1 MWQHRLRREVTART
15 EALPTR
21 LEETGLVV
29 NILGEQPRV
38 GELHESQP

>member
-21 LEETGLVV
+21 LEETGPVV
-29 NILGEQPRV
+29 NVPTEQPRV
-38 GELHESQP
+38 GELRESQP